1 MFSRRLAGHEA
12 YVGAL
17 AVYKIIEALASMGV
31 AAAIPPYIL
40 LKERFAAQGGG
51 IGPAPQPEL

>member
-1 MFSRRLAGHEA
+1 
-12 YVGAL
+12 VGAL

-51 IGPAPQPEL
+51 IGTAPQPEP